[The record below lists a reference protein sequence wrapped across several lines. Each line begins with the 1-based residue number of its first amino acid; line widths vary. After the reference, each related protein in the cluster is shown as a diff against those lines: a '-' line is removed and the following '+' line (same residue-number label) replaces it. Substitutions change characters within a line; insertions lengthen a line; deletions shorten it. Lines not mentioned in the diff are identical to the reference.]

1 MKEETTFK
9 DQCVLCGGEITVSRL
24 ATTFVENG
32 TQKEA
37 HDSCLGKIEPARA
50 RTIEIA
56 SDAS

>member
-9 DQCVLCGGEITVSRL
+9 DRCVLCGEEITVSRL
-24 ATTFVENG
+24 ATTFVEND

-50 RTIEIA
+50 RQIDLDSNA
-56 SDAS
+56 V

>member
-50 RTIEIA
+50 RTIEMVQ
-56 SDAS
+56 